1 MLLIIVFGGGGNR
14 IAFFKA
20 LLQQT
25 AKTGIIGTAFGER
38 VKKRSYYQYQI

>member
-1 MLLIIVFGGGGNR
+1 MLLIIVFGGNR

>member
-1 MLLIIVFGGGGNR
+1 MLLIIVFGGGNR